1 VHLATGAGAR
11 HPAHRGLE
19 TTECAWQHDLLS
31 RLPSS
36 IDPTQTAVRVISL
49 DLLERNKIAV
59 GRAKD
64 LLDIEAIAEIRKR
77 R

>member
-1 VHLATGAGAR
+1 V
-11 HPAHRGLE
+11 
-19 TTECAWQHDLLS
+19 S
-31 RLPSS
+31 
-36 IDPTQTAVRVISL
+36 VISL
-49 DLLERNKIAV
+49 DLLESNKIAV

>member
-1 VHLATGAGAR
+1 MATDFGDVGLLGELTGVGGYPDLAPHASEMELYG
-11 HPAHRGLE
+11 HVL
-19 TTECAWQHDLLS
+19 
-31 RLPSS
+31 
-36 IDPTQTAVRVISL
+36 RVISL
-49 DLLERNKIAV
+49 DLLERNKLAV

>member
-1 VHLATGAGAR
+1 MSSCGGCRRASIR
-11 HPAHRGLE
+11 RS
-19 TTECAWQHDLLS
+19 S
-31 RLPSS
+31 RRACGRRPPSGS
-36 IDPTQTAVRVISL
+36 
-49 DLLERNKIAV
+49 DLLERNKVAV